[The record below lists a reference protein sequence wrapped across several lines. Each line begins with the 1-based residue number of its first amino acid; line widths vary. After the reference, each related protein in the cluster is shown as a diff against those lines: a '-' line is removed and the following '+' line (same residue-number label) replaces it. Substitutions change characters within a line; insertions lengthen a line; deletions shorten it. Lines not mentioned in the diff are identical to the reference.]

1 MNFDIHCKS
10 IITKLTSLH
19 TQIVWGSK
27 GEIVR
32 VMVLVVYCNYLKK
45 QKIQESLEKI
55 FLK

>member
-1 MNFDIHCKS
+1 MNFDIHCKC

-32 VMVLVVYCNYLKK
+32 VMVLTVCCNYLKNK
-45 QKIQESLEKI
+45 KNKRKS
-55 FLK
+55 